1 MSRPLHVALTGN
13 IASGKSTVGRL
24 LAARGAAVIDADQ
37 LAREAVAPGTPG
49 LAAVVEHFGP
59 GVLAAD
65 GTLDRA
71 ALRGRVF
78 RDAAAREALNAIV
91 HPAVARLREARAA
104 EAARAGA
111 RVIVSEIPLLFEVGL
126 EHAFDGVIL
135 VDAPPAERLAR
146 LVRDR
151 GLAPAE
157 AAAMLAAQWPAER
170 KRAGAT
176 WVIDNDA
183 SAAQLPDRVAVLW
196 AALLARVPPHPA
208 ASDPVPPPGAPS
220 VSNIPG
226 HLQYTKD
233 HEYVTAADG
242 DGVVTIGITDF
253 AQGEL
258 GDIVFV
264 DLPKPGA
271 TFGSH
276 AVFGTVEAVK
286 AVSELY
292 MPVAGEVVAVN
303 GRLDGEPALINSD
316 PYGDGWMI
324 KVRPSG
330 GDDGLMDAAAYRA
343 LLGQ

>member
-1 MSRPLHVALTGN
+1 MPAPLPPPLHVALTGN
-13 IASGKSTVGRL
+13 IASGKSTVARL
-24 LAARGAAVIDADQ
+24 LAAHGAVVIDADQ

-49 LAAVVEHFGP
+49 LTAVVDTFGP

-71 ALRGRVF
+71 ALRQRVF
-78 RDAAAREALNAIV
+78 RDPAARQALNAIV
-91 HPAVARLREARAA
+91 HPAVARLREARVA
-104 EAARAGA
+104 EATAVGA
-111 RVIVSEIPLLFEVGL
+111 RILVSEIPLLFEVGL
-126 EHAFDGVIL
+126 EHAFAGVIL
-135 VDAPPAERLAR
+135 VDAPEAVRLDR

-151 GLAPAE
+151 GLAAAE
-157 AAAMLAAQWPAER
+157 AQAMIDAQWPADR

-176 WVIDNDA
+176 WVIDNDGPP
-183 SAAQLPDRVAVLW
+183 AQLPERVAALW
-196 AALLARVPPHPA
+196 SALLAHA
-208 ASDPVPPPGAPS
+208 AVSAPPPGVSS

-226 HLQYTKD
+226 HLQFTKD

-264 DLPKPGA
+264 DLPRPGA
-271 TFGSH
+271 SFGAH
-276 AVFGTVEAVK
+276 DVFGTVEAVK

-292 MPVAGEVVAVN
+292 MPVAGEVVAIN

-324 KVRPSG
+324 KVRPTG

-343 LLGQ
+343 LLGG